1 MNYKMVRLSRLCDS
15 SGGGK
20 YLSPS
25 TLLTQESSLT
35 TTQLSD
41 QHSNG
46 LYLVFGLLLY
56 MYAAKMRDVLGLH
69 DVRVDD
75 PEAVLCDGK
84 KMYKIHC
91 FNLFQK
97 VNLNVS

>member
-1 MNYKMVRLSRLCDS
+1 MNYEMVRLSRLCDS

-20 YLSPS
+20 YLSSS

-46 LYLVFGLLLY
+46 LYLVFWLLLY
-56 MYAAKMRDVLGLH
+56 NMYAAKMRDVLGLH
-69 DVRVDD
+69 DVR
-75 PEAVLCDGK
+75 
-84 KMYKIHC
+84 
-91 FNLFQK
+91 
-97 VNLNVS
+97 